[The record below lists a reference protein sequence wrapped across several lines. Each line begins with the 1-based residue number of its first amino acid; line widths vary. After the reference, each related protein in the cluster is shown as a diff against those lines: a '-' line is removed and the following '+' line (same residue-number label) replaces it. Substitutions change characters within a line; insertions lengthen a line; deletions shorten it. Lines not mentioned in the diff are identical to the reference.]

1 MKKINTEASIATNAA
16 AMPAMVST
24 FFSFFFLDFVNRLG
38 FCLVNAALKSVGIFD
53 SCLVILIIENRGEL
67 STVYRG
73 HTLMSCGVLDILN
86 AVAAE
91 YQ

>member
-1 MKKINTEASIATNAA
+1 MRIGFLEGNEA
-16 AMPAMVST
+16 VKG
-24 FFSFFFLDFVNRLG
+24 FFLCGYFKNTLLDFINRLG